1 MDNEIREEEKSVI
14 EIVEK
19 EEVKE
24 ETPKKKGKSF
34 LLIVFV
40 IILIIVALLV
50 GWFLGK
56 SEDKND
62 DENDKNT
69 AVHEESVG
77 DEQDKNNGIAIDA
90 DVAPNTIVVKQKEE
104 WKVRTT
110 TKKPEYYAE
119 SDFYKNGFLGYYD
132 NEYSF
137 GNLDENVYP
146 DRDMGDF
153 VSLYECK
160 NKEYGKCGFIEPMGS
175 DGSYNLE
182 EILKIAQEGLLYV
195 ESRYV
200 FVYDGNVYYETE
212 TPSYLS
218 KESPLIIYDTIEKK
232 ELGRYSAVYSNEYSI
247 KQNIFVVVDFDNNY
261 SLIKLDNGKLEVLL
275 EGDYAY
281 IGHLYESSQYMLVK
295 DNQFYVY
302 NPNTKK
308 TYGPYNNQV
317 ASYSEKHIVTNEGSY
332 LDSTEKNYRLYTIDG
347 KVIVNNTGNKYVD
360 LIGDYALVI
369 DENASLQIYDAN
381 GKALLKD
388 LIKNVSGGAY
398 HIRCCAAFMA
408 YDAELVGNKLIFNV
422 NTQTSDSNYYSME
435 YTIDLTTG
443 NYTSKKVES
452 DN

>member
-1 MDNEIREEEKSVI
+1 MDNEIREEEKAVI

-119 SDFYKNGFLGYYD
+119 SDFYNNGFLGYYD

-160 NKEYGKCGFIEPMGS
+160 NKEYGKCG
-175 DGSYNLE
+175 
-182 EILKIAQEGLLYV
+182 
-195 ESRYV
+195 
-200 FVYDGNVYYETE
+200 
-212 TPSYLS
+212 
-218 KESPLIIYDTIEKK
+218 
-232 ELGRYSAVYSNEYSI
+232 
-247 KQNIFVVVDFDNNY
+247 
-261 SLIKLDNGKLEVLL
+261 
-275 EGDYAY
+275 
-281 IGHLYESSQYMLVK
+281 
-295 DNQFYVY
+295 
-302 NPNTKK
+302 
-308 TYGPYNNQV
+308 
-317 ASYSEKHIVTNEGSY
+317 
-332 LDSTEKNYRLYTIDG
+332 
-347 KVIVNNTGNKYVD
+347 
-360 LIGDYALVI
+360 
-369 DENASLQIYDAN
+369 
-381 GKALLKD
+381 
-388 LIKNVSGGAY
+388 
-398 HIRCCAAFMA
+398 
-408 YDAELVGNKLIFNV
+408 
-422 NTQTSDSNYYSME
+422 
-435 YTIDLTTG
+435 
-443 NYTSKKVES
+443 
-452 DN
+452 